1 MSALDRFASACTRAA
16 AEFAA
21 ASGTEQYLAQRAAE
35 IDHCMTMQCQLC
47 DINAREMKLRAE
59 QIAVAA
65 RLARVAQRERA
76 AALLL
81 TEGIAAAQARCAALA
96 DKLAQIH
103 DLRDFDPA
111 AVRALAAEL
120 RALAQTPLP
129 PPSPPSP
136 HADTN

>member
-1 MSALDRFASACTRAA
+1 MSALDRFASACTKAA

-21 ASGTEQYLAQRAAE
+21 ASGAEQYLAQRAAE
-35 IDHCMTMQCQLC
+35 IDHCMVMQCQLC
-47 DINAREMKLRAE
+47 DIDARERKLCAE
-59 QIAVAA
+59 QIAVASRIA
-65 RLARVAQRERA
+65 HVAQRERA

-81 TEGIAAAQARCAALA
+81 TEGIASAHARCAALA

-111 AVRALAAEL
+111 AVRALASEL
-120 RALAQTPLP
+120 RALARTPLP
-129 PPSPPSP
+129 PPAPPAP